1 MIAAHVY
8 RNELMAT
15 DTSSF
20 NMRLPSALRERLGIL
35 ADANDRS
42 LNAEVVNRLA
52 KSAAGGHSRDLF
64 EALDMPR
71 ALRLRSTSTS
81 ADLNRLL
88 TVCTELEA
96 DLIVLG
102 ARRDELNGA
111 VLVAVV
117 RTPTIT
123 CVMDQSS
130 LSVARPPRAQ
140 EMKALFQKLDAL
152 ELLQW
157 AHAWAGFVDDTS
169 QMKPAA
175 AVDHLL
181 SVTRS
186 RLDLPAFL
194 KLLGTGQDFNAEDF
208 RRQPNSRQIEA

>member
-1 MIAAHVY
+1 
-8 RNELMAT
+8 MAT

-20 NMRLPSALRERLGIL
+20 NMRLPSALRERLGVL
-35 ADANDRS
+35 AEANDRS
-42 LNAEVVNRLA
+42 LNAEVVARLA
-52 KSAAGGHSRDLF
+52 KSAAGGHSRALF
-64 EALDMPR
+64 EALDLPK

-81 ADLNRLL
+81 ADLDRLL

-117 RTPTIT
+117 RTPTVT

-130 LSVARPPRAQ
+130 LSVARPPRTL
-140 EMKALFQKLDAL
+140 EMRALFQKLDSL
-152 ELLQW
+152 DLLQW
-157 AHAWAGFVDDTS
+157 AHAWPELVDDTT
-169 QMKPAA
+169 QLPPAA
-175 AVDHLL
+175 AVDRLL
-181 SVTRS
+181 SAARS

-194 KLLGTGQDFNAEDF
+194 KLLGAGLDVDPADF
-208 RRQPNSRQIEA
+208 RRQPHARHTED